1 MCLRQRLVLLRLAL
15 ELRLLLLQRDLQL
28 GLAEDGR
35 LIGVLF
41 VTVFTVVVVVPL
53 PLLALLLVTRLADL
67 LLVVLL

>member
-28 GLAEDGR
+28 CLAEDGR
-35 LIGVLF
+35 LVGVLF